1 MKRVKL
7 KTLLCKISF
16 LAKQYTYCFTFDSHK
31 AEDRLGIHICKLIHT
46 FEINMKKGR
55 FSCIAKRPN

>member
-31 AEDRLGIHICKLIHT
+31 AEDRLGIHISK
-46 FEINMKKGR
+46 
-55 FSCIAKRPN
+55 